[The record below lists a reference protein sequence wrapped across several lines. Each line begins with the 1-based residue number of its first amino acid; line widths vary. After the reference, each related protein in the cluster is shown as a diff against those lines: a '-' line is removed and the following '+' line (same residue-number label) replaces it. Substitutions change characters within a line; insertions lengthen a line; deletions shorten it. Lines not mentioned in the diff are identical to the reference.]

1 MKTLITIVIFIFIS
15 TISFGQIPLKKI
27 GKIYELSKVM
37 TRDSIAVKELMD
49 KFGINLS
56 NLKPVKVF
64 KEWELN
70 VKLQDEYSENLYVYV
85 IDNETCEVSM
95 KSYFIEKDKPAQNKY
110 YSMVCMTNW
119 NGKNIINIKVY

>member
-1 MKTLITIVIFIFIS
+1 MKTLITFVIFIFIS
-15 TISFGQIPLKKI
+15 TISFGQIPLKET
-27 GKIYELSKVM
+27 GKIYELSNVM
-37 TRDSIAVKELMD
+37 TKDSIAVKQLMD

-64 KEWELN
+64 EEWELN

-95 KSYFIEKDKPAQNKY
+95 KSYFNEKDKPVQNKY

>member
-1 MKTLITIVIFIFIS
+1 MKTLITIVSFIFIS
-15 TISFGQIPLKKI
+15 TISFGQIPLKET

-64 KEWELN
+64 EEWELN
-70 VKLQDEYSENLYVYV
+70 VKLQDEYSETLYTYV

-95 KSYFIEKDKPAQNKY
+95 KSYFIEKTIPIQNKY
-110 YSMVCMTNW
+110 YTMVCITNW